1 MANGHLLS
9 GEDVEIYWRL
19 PSSRKR
25 HRMSSVQRTR
35 LEVADIIEQF
45 LNGTG
50 DEWDWD
56 DFCSYRIT
64 DLELDSVRLRCAGL
78 SDIYPPQT
86 RSIIAAMQG
95 LRLCERW
102 QPNFVVPN
110 NSALATGIHLTG

>member
-1 MANGHLLS
+1 MANVHLLS

-45 LNGTG
+45 LNETG
-50 DEWDWD
+50 NKWDWD

-78 SDIYPPQT
+78 SDIYPPPNKEHYCSDAGFEIM
-86 RSIIAAMQG
+86 RAMVTE
-95 LRLCERW
+95 LRG
-102 QPNFVVPN
+102 
-110 NSALATGIHLTG
+110 AK